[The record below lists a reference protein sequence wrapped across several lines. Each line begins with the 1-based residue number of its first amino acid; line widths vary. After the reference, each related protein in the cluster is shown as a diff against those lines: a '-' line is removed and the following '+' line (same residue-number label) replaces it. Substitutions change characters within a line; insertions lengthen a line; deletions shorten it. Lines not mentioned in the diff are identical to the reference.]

1 MNIFKKFLL
10 FILSAAVISSL
21 ALGLH
26 RLINKPKGIVE
37 VEVAEVIPGKI
48 EETVEAPG
56 KISSLRIHHLQAGAS
71 GTMRLVR
78 IKEGQKVKSGEV
90 ICVIVGPALFD
101 LPQELHVEKL
111 LFEGKIE
118 ELIDCFRKG
127 YSKEIE
133 GLESARVSYLLG
145 KKRYEQHKLLYDEGA
160 IPHQQLIDM
169 EIEYKRAEFSYKSA
183 KKEFEDRIDKFRVVA
198 PFSGT
203 VIKSQIE
210 EGKEIKEGEE
220 LCVIADMD
228 QLITKI
234 VVDELEIK
242 KVKEGQPVR
251 IVGDMFAP
259 HILYGQV
266 ESKAASCLESYMANF
281 SGVEVICK
289 IDRVEGVDL
298 KIGSSVTARLT
309 TSKKEDALIVPT
321 SSVLIKDD
329 GKAVFVVQGDM
340 ARLKEIQVG
349 LSNEE
354 FVEVIEG
361 LEPGEKIVTIGNLDI
376 KPGQRVK
383 IK

>member
-10 FILSAAVISSL
+10 FILMAAVISSL

-26 RLINKPKGIVE
+26 RLINKPNGVVE
-37 VEVAEVIPGKI
+37 VEVVEVVRGKI

-56 KISSLRIHHLQAGAS
+56 KISSSETRHLQAGAS
-71 GTMRLVR
+71 GKMRLVR
-78 IKEGQKVKSGEV
+78 IKEGQRVKPGEV
-90 ICVIVGPALFD
+90 LCVIVDPALLD
-101 LPQELHVEKL
+101 LPQELHVERL
-111 LFEGKIE
+111 LFDGKIE
-118 ELIDCFRKG
+118 ELIDCFCQG

-169 EIEYKRAEFSYKSA
+169 EIEHRRAEFSYKTA
-183 KKEFEDRIDKFRVVA
+183 RKEFEDRIDKFRVVA

-203 VIKSQIE
+203 AIKSQIQ
-210 EGKEIKEGEE
+210 EGKEIKDGEE
-220 LCVIADMD
+220 LCVMADMD
-228 QLITKI
+228 QLITKV
-234 VVDELEIK
+234 VVDELEIN
-242 KVKEGQPVR
+242 KVKEGQAVR
-251 IVGDMFAP
+251 IMGDIFAP
-259 HILYGQV
+259 HILCGQV

-298 KIGSSVTARLT
+298 KIGSSITAVIT

-329 GKAVFVVQGDM
+329 GKAVFVVCNDM
-340 ARLKEIQVG
+340 ARLKDIRVG

-361 LEPGEKIVTIGNLDI
+361 LEPGEKVVTIGNLDI

-383 IK
+383 IR